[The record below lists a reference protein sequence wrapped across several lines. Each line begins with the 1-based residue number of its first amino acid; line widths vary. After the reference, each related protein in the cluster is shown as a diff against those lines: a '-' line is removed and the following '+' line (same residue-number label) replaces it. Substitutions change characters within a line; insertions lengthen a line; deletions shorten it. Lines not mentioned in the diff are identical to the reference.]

1 MNASI
6 LTIGDEILIGST
18 LDSNSRAIARALVRE
33 GIHIAGMRTVADTA
47 DGIRSGVEEGLTEA
61 DVVLVTGGLGPTRD
75 DITKQTLAELF
86 DSELSLDEHQLE
98 RLKKHFTRRGKDV
111 LELNEKLAWMPVE
124 ADVLPNERGT
134 ALGMWFE
141 RDGQVVVSMP
151 GVPHE
156 MESMLTHHVVPRLV
170 AHFDVAKRTHRFVM
184 CAGMGESTIATRID
198 DIIDAMPEGVSI
210 AFLPSLGQVKLR
222 FTAGPEVEDA
232 ARVLDDIARS
242 VEERLPRNVYAHR
255 EVDIE
260 EVVGEMLLERG
271 LTIGLAESCT
281 GGYVAHRITS
291 VPGSSRYYEGSVVMY
306 SYRLKT
312 EVLGVD
318 PDVLEEHGAVSEPVV
333 EQMVRGVIDRLG
345 VDTGISISG
354 IAGPGGGLPDKP
366 VGTVWVSVSVG
377 DRVHSHRYQLTPHR
391 MENIRITGVVALN
404 QLRCL
409 LLGLEG

>member
-47 DGIRSGVEEGLTEA
+47 DGIRSGVDEGLANA

-75 DITKQTLAELF
+75 DITKQTLAEMF
-86 DSELSLDEHQLE
+86 DSELALDEDQLE

-111 LELNEKLAWMPVE
+111 LELNEKLAWMPVA
-124 ADVLPNERGT
+124 ADALPNDRGT
-134 ALGMWFE
+134 AMGMWFE

-156 MESMLTHHVVPRLV
+156 MEAMLNDHVVPRLLEHFQV
-170 AHFDVAKRTHRFVM
+170 ATRTHRFVM

-198 DIIDAMPEGVSI
+198 DIVDAMPEGVSI

-222 FTAGPEVEDA
+222 FTAGPEVDDA
-232 ARVLDDIARS
+232 PQVLDDIARA
-242 VEERLPRNVYAHR
+242 VEERLPKNVYAHR

-260 EVVGEMLLERG
+260 EVVGEILLERG

-291 VPGSSRYYEGSVVMY
+291 VPGSSRYYEGSVVTY

-312 EVLGVD
+312 EVLGVAS
-318 PDVLEEHGAVSEPVV
+318 DVLEKNGAVSEPVV

-366 VGTVWVSVSVG
+366 VGTVWVSVSDG
-377 DRVHSHRYQLTPHR
+377 ERVHSHRYQLTPHR
-391 MENIRITGVVALN
+391 MENIRITSVVALN

-409 LLGLEG
+409 LLGLLE